1 MSSFKKLSTLWQ
13 KIYNI
18 PAYIIKTR
26 QQTRGMGN
34 IVSFLFFLSYRLNRM
49 MCKVLYKY
57 PKSKLGIK
65 ISLWLRDFQT
75 FGKFWICLRFYAY
88 LPVILSYAKH
98 LWISPLSWRKN
109 AWVVCSKDVTKF
121 RFFFFVCV
129 LWDSNWFLQSSWLY
143 LRQKAQGAQIWA

>member
-57 PKSKLGIK
+57 PKSKLDIK
-65 ISLWLRDFQT
+65 ISL
-75 FGKFWICLRFYAY
+75 
-88 LPVILSYAKH
+88 
-98 LWISPLSWRKN
+98 
-109 AWVVCSKDVTKF
+109 
-121 RFFFFVCV
+121 
-129 LWDSNWFLQSSWLY
+129 
-143 LRQKAQGAQIWA
+143 